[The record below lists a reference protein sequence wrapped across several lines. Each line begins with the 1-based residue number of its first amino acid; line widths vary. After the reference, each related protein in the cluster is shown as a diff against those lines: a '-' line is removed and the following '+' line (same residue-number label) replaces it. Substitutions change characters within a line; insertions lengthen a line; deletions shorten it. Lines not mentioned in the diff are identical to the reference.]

1 MAMRRPLSC
10 LDNIP
15 NVPGPFLIHF
25 SILLYR
31 VVPTSKDSAP
41 HISQSAGIEV
51 ASWAAVFDLLIH
63 LPFTEPVMLL
73 LHCVSSKLQTSE
85 DFSLHFY

>member
-1 MAMRRPLSC
+1 M

-15 NVPGPFLIHF
+15 NVAGPFLIHF

-31 VVPTSKDSAP
+31 VVPTSKDGAP

-51 ASWAAVFDLLIH
+51 ASWAAVLEFFIH
-63 LPFTEPVMLL
+63 LPFTGPVMLL
-73 LHCVSSKLQTSE
+73 LHFISSKLQTSG
-85 DFSLHFY
+85 D